1 MVCFKVKSIAL
12 FLFLFGSVAFDF
24 GTFFIV
30 LSLFQFTTV
39 WICLMQSIGIQVHT
53 PIHRPFWSIFIIFIY
68 LLFCHIEVR
77 L

>member
-12 FLFLFGSVAFDF
+12 FPFLFGSVEFDF

-30 LSLFQFTTV
+30 LSLFRFTTV

-53 PIHRPFWSIFIIFIY
+53 DYFGPFLFIY
-68 LLFCHIEVR
+68 CFVT
-77 L
+77 